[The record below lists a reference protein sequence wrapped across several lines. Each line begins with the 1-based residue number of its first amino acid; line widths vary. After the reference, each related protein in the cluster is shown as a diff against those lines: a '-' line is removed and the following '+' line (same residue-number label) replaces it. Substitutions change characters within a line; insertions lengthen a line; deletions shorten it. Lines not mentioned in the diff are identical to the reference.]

1 MRCAELD
8 DFVYHPEF
16 NGFVSL
22 KSFELVNRKNGFS

>member
-1 MRCAELD
+1 MRRVELD

-16 NGFVSL
+16 DRFVSL